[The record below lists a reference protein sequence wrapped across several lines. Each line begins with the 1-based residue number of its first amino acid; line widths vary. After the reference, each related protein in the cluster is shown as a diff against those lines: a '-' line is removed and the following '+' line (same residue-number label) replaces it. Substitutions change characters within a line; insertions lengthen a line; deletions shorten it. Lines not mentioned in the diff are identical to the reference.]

1 MAVYAMTVIG
11 WRVCWHQRYRR
22 LISEDEMSRTDDS
35 SELSDLQLSN
45 PSINDMGQ
53 TSPGDGVNSSITET
67 NTTSSKVI

>member
-53 TSPGDGVNSSITET
+53 TSPGDGVITET
-67 NTTSSKVI
+67 NTLSTSSKVI